1 MSTFAS
7 TNPSPPP
14 ALQLS
19 KMILSFWVSQAVH
32 VAAELGLADVLL
44 EQPLPSGAVAARLD
58 THPDATDRLMH
69 ALVTL
74 GVLTR
79 DKDCFALTELGRC
92 LETRSPTSRRAWS
105 RLTGGK
111 QGWESWGRLIDCV
124 RTGKKAYGSGDGE
137 TDTFDALASDP
148 RAVAIFH
155 QAMADST
162 RRVAPAVART
172 IDFTG
177 ARRVVD
183 IGGGYG
189 ALLCSILEAH
199 PHLEGAVYDL
209 PHAQEGALTLF
220 AACALSGRATY
231 VTGSFFETPPPA
243 ADVYVLKS
251 VIHDWDDAR
260 SLRILARC
268 REAMKGMARL
278 VLVEPDA
285 GAPNGN
291 PLGDWFVSFSDLN
304 MLVATGGR
312 ERNEREYVAL
322 LEAAKLKVTAV
333 RDTQTFY
340 RVFESV
346 RA

>member
-7 TNPSPPP
+7 TPAPP

-19 KMILSFWVSQAVH
+19 RMIVSFWVSQAVH
-32 VAAELGLADVLL
+32 VAADLGLADVLS
-44 EQPLPSGAVAARLD
+44 ERPLPSREVAARLD

-69 ALVTL
+69 ALVTV

-79 DKDCFALTELGRC
+79 DQDCFALTELGRC

-105 RLTGGK
+105 RLSGGK
-111 QGWESWGRLIDCV
+111 QGWESWGRLIECV

-137 TDTFDALASDP
+137 TDTFDALALDA

-155 QAMADST
+155 QAMADLT
-162 RRVAPAVART
+162 RGVAPAVART
-172 IDFTG
+172 IDFAG

-183 IGGGYG
+183 VGGGYG
-189 ALLCSILEAH
+189 ALLCAILEAH

-209 PHAQEGALTLF
+209 PHAREGALTLF
-220 AACALSGRATY
+220 AECGLSGRSTY
-231 VTGSFFETPPPA
+231 ITGSFFETSPPP

-260 SLRILARC
+260 SLRILAGC
-268 REAMKGMARL
+268 REAMTGMARL
-278 VLVEPDA
+278 VLVEPAA
-285 GAPNGN
+285 GAAHVN
-291 PLGDWFVSFSDLN
+291 PLVDWFVSFSDLN

-312 ERNEREYVAL
+312 ERSEREYVAL

-340 RVFESV
+340 RVIESV